1 MILENQILDNF
12 EVKQCKYNRI
22 TKICIDYENLIVC
35 PDSVVIIMTLAI
47 CPGPVSHLNKVSY
60 NLKSSLIVCLA
71 GGS

>member
-22 TKICIDYENLIVC
+22 TEICIDYENLIVC

-47 CPGPVSHLNKVSY
+47 CRGPVRPKQ
-60 NLKSSLIVCLA
+60 
-71 GGS
+71 G